1 MTPINYFSRSLRTTD
16 DQGQVL
22 IVEEA
27 EILKKGGPKI
37 ILGEP
42 GMGKSEL
49 IREIGGRLGIQP
61 VSAVRFMLSKN
72 PSSFVIP
79 GKPLLIDALDEAVAR
94 REGDAVDL
102 ILAQL
107 EYAGAPE
114 FVLTCRARE
123 WQERTV
129 NNLRHIYASQPAI
142 FTLEALTRSEA
153 ILFLKQRHATVEA
166 EHVISHLEA
175 HNVADLYG
183 NPLTLNLMGEVAEH
197 DAKLPATRAALF
209 EKVCALTW
217 PEHDSDRCDLGL
229 GKISADQALSAAGAI
244 MAGALLA
251 GSEAVKF
258 AGPVQFQDNDVRLV
272 DLELLPAAGA
282 AQDIIVSKLFQ
293 NAGVGRAKPI
303 HRVIAEYLGARWLAS
318 EAKTPRAQR
327 RLLAQLHGT
336 GAVPA
341 SLRGLHAWLAFHSTA
356 MAQAVIGA
364 DPIGVLRYGET
375 ANLTSEQADCMF
387 ESLNALAELDPYFG
401 AQDWDSYT
409 ARGLIIPHLRAKIEA
424 AISATESNA
433 HLRAVLIAGCK
444 QTQLARDLADTLEV
458 VTLST
463 ERFYRERKDA
473 AEALMP
479 HRERVWWQ
487 ESIAKL
493 RAQGTEDSTRL
504 ARDLIQAI
512 NCDVTDEVLVET
524 LLAEMGIT
532 ICPLPPTGIERTHV
546 YRSYERIA
554 EILPAARLT
563 NVVSLLVDHTS
574 LVEDSDW
581 QSTNDLAEIAASL
594 MVRAID
600 EEMVTSSDADL
611 LWRWLRVFKRSR
623 GFTLTAQKRLQTRLA
638 SNDTLRRAIQE
649 YALYVTRP
657 RPSIW
662 MTEIDLEERL
672 VGLSGCSKDI
682 IWFLRRL
689 SGSKN
694 KDPALREDWKDLMR
708 LALGSDG
715 LESEL
720 LEASYQFQSGDSQLK
735 AYVQKL
741 LNPISPGRK
750 HKQERL
756 KAKQERKKRIAYE
769 RTRRH
774 YSLKRNA
781 LRAGDFSE
789 IFDPSQIYLGL
800 GSYHDYTHS
809 ERLIA
814 WFGPELESDA
824 MSGFEAVLHRCDIPS
839 PADIAQSYS
848 ESKRWNYCY
857 AIMAGLMARQRSGLG
872 FTDLSKD
879 VQTAGLLMCHDNASM
894 CADLDDLNSLRNTL
908 EQVVIPTDKD
918 REDFARLWIEPSLA
932 ARCTHAPGLHILARR
947 KSWQQ
952 AGAAL
957 ASEWL
962 IRFPYL
968 PLNVEEELINCL
980 ICSGALASLASIAA
994 ARHTMAFLDVDR
1006 LFTWLAIDILVRFEE
1021 VRPDVLGIGAH
1032 DPEFIWYLRDIFMLD
1047 GQNVVNRVSL
1057 EQAKWIVSEFRAQWP
1072 KSSLRGSGSGNLN
1085 DYNATDFL
1093 IAMINRISNDASVE
1107 CIEAMST
1114 LIAGPADTYSELIR
1128 HKAAEQRQ
1136 KRAEEDFAPIPP
1148 KYLSALLT
1156 EGPPSNA
1163 DDLKSLV
1170 LEELLIA
1177 QKILNGDDLDQ
1188 VRDFWN
1194 ESGVPHN
1201 ENRCRDRLAALIG
1214 PTLQLYGIQ
1223 RITEADMPNTKRAD
1237 LAFTCGQLQLP
1248 MEVKGQWHSEV
1259 WQAATDQL
1267 DLKYLIDWRSE
1278 QRGIYCVFW
1287 FGDLP
1292 SASGRRLQIQHHGG
1306 NAPASADEMRNIL
1319 IQNIPEARRAMID
1332 VVVLDLTAG
1341 KPKPTPIE
1349 P

>member
-1 MTPINYFSRSLRTTD
+1 MKPINYFSRCLRTTD
-16 DQGQVL
+16 DQGQVR
-22 IVEEA
+22 IVEDS
-27 EILKKGGPKI
+27 EILTISGPRI

-49 IREIGGRLGIQP
+49 IREIGRRLDIQP
-61 VSAVRFMLSKN
+61 ISAVRFMLSKD
-72 PSSFVIP
+72 PSRFVIP

-107 EYAGAPE
+107 EDAGAPE

-123 WQERTV
+123 WQERSV
-129 NNLRHIYASQPAI
+129 NNLRHIYAIQPTI
-142 FTLEALTRSEA
+142 FTLEALSRSEA
-153 ILFLKQRHATVEA
+153 VLFLNQRHATVDA
-166 EHVISHLEA
+166 EQVISHLEM

-183 NPLTLNLMGEVAEH
+183 NPLTLNLMGKVAEYE
-197 DAKLPATRAALF
+197 AKLPATRAALF

-217 PEHDSDRCDLGL
+217 PEHDSDRYDLGL
-229 GKISADQALSAAGAI
+229 GKIAADQALSAAGAI

-251 GSEAVKF
+251 GSEAVNF
-258 AGPVQFQDNDVRLV
+258 AGPVQLQDNDVRLV

-293 NAGVGRAKPI
+293 SAGVGRAKPI

-336 GAVPA
+336 GAIPA

-375 ANLTSEQADCMF
+375 ANLTSEQADCML
-387 ESLNALAELDPYFG
+387 ESLNALAEIDPYFG

-424 AISATESNA
+424 AISSTETNSN
-433 HLRAVLIAGCK
+433 LRAVLIAGCK
-444 QTQLARDLADTLEV
+444 QTQLARDLANALEA

-463 ERFYRERKDA
+463 ERFYREREDA

-479 HRERVWWQ
+479 HRDRVWWQ
-487 ESIAKL
+487 EAIAKL

-504 ARDLIQAI
+504 ARGLIQAI

-532 ICPLPPTGIERTHV
+532 ICPLPSTGIERTHI
-546 YRSYERIA
+546 YRSYGRIT
-554 EILPAARLT
+554 ELLPSARLA
-563 NVVSLLVDHTS
+563 NVISLLVDHAS
-574 LVEDSDW
+574 LVEHSDW
-581 QSTNDLAEIAASL
+581 QSINDLAEITASL

-600 EEMVTSSDADL
+600 EEAVTPSDAGA
-611 LWRWLRVFKRSR
+611 LWCWLGVFKRSR
-623 GFTLTAQKRLQTRLA
+623 SITLTAQKMLQTRLA
-638 SNDTLRRAIQE
+638 SHDALRRAIQE

-662 MTEIDLEERL
+662 MTQIELEGRL
-672 VGLSGCSKDI
+672 VGLSGSSNDI

-689 SGSKN
+689 SSSQN

-715 LESEL
+715 FESGL
-720 LEASYQFQSGDSQLK
+720 LEASYQFQSGDSQLE

-741 LNPISPGRK
+741 LNPLSPGRK
-750 HKQERL
+750 RKQEHL

-769 RTRRH
+769 WTRRN
-774 YSLKRNA
+774 YSLKRDA

-789 IFDPSQIYLGL
+789 IFEPSQIYLGL
-800 GSYHDYTHS
+800 GCYHECTHS

-814 WFGPELESDA
+814 LFGPELESDA
-824 MSGFEAVLHRCDIPS
+824 MCGFEAVLHRCDTPS
-839 PADIAQSYS
+839 PTKIAQSYS
-848 ESKRWNYCY
+848 ESKRWNYSY
-857 AIMAGLMARQRSGLG
+857 AILAGLIARQRSGLG
-872 FTDLSKD
+872 IADLSKD
-879 VQTAGLLMCHDNASM
+879 VQTAGLLICHDNASM
-894 CADLDDLNSLRNTL
+894 CADIDDLNSLRDAL
-908 EQVVIPTDKD
+908 EQVVTPTDQD
-918 REDFARLWIEPSLA
+918 RENFARLWIEPSLV
-932 ARCTHAPGLHILARR
+932 ARCTHAPGLHILARN

-952 AGAAL
+952 AGAVL

-962 IRFPYL
+962 IRFPNL
-968 PLNVEEELINCL
+968 PPNVEDELINCL
-980 ICSGALASLASIAA
+980 NYSGAYASLTSIAT
-994 ARHTMAFLDVDR
+994 ARHAMTFLDIDR
-1006 LFTWLAIDILVRFEE
+1006 LFAWLAIDILVRFEE
-1021 VRPDVLGIGAH
+1021 VRPDVLGVGAH
-1032 DPEFIWYLRDIFMLD
+1032 DPEFIWHLRDIFMLNEY
-1047 GQNVVNRVSL
+1047 NVVNRVSL

-1072 KSSLRGSGSGNLN
+1072 KSSLRGTSSGNTN

-1114 LIAGPADTYSELIR
+1114 LIAGPVDTYSELIR

-1163 DDLKSLV
+1163 DDLKSFV
-1170 LEELLIA
+1170 LEELVVA

-1214 PTLQLYGIQ
+1214 PTLQQYGIQ

-1237 LAFTCGQLQLP
+1237 LAFTCGHLQLP

-1287 FGDLP
+1287 FGDMP
-1292 SASGRRLQIQHHGG
+1292 SASGRRLQVQHLGG
-1306 NAPASADEMRNIL
+1306 NAPTSADEMRNIL

-1341 KPKPTPIE
+1341 KPKSTP
-1349 P
+1349 

>member
-1 MTPINYFSRSLRTTD
+1 MALINYFSRRLRTTD
-16 DQGQVL
+16 DKGQVR
-22 IVEEA
+22 IVEDA
-27 EILKKGGPKI
+27 EILKIGGPWI

-49 IREIGGRLGIQP
+49 IKEIGSRLNIQP
-61 VSAVRFMLSKN
+61 VPAVRFMHSKD
-72 PSSFVIP
+72 PSRFVIP

-107 EYAGAPE
+107 EDAGAPE

-123 WQERTV
+123 WQERSVT
-129 NNLRHIYASQPAI
+129 NLRYVYAREPSI
-142 FTLEALTRSEA
+142 FTLEAFSRSEA
-153 ILFLKQRHATVEA
+153 LLFLNQRHAMVHA
-166 EHVISHLEA
+166 EDVISHLEM
-175 HNVADLYG
+175 HNIADLYG

-197 DAKLPATRAALF
+197 EAKLPATRAALF
-209 EKVCALTW
+209 EKVCALAW
-217 PEHDSDRCDLGL
+217 PEHNSDRYDLGP
-229 GKISADQALSAAGAI
+229 GKIAADQALSAAGAI

-251 GSEAVKF
+251 GSEAVNF
-258 AGPVQFQDNDVRLV
+258 AGPAQLQDNDVRLV
-272 DLELLPAAGA
+272 DLALLPAAGA
-282 AQDIIVSKLFQ
+282 AQDVIGTNLFQ
-293 NAGVGRAKPI
+293 SAGVGRAKPI

-327 RLLAQLHGT
+327 RLLAQFHGA

-341 SLRGLHAWLAFHSTA
+341 SLRGLHAWLAFHSPV
-356 MAQAVIGA
+356 MASAVIGA
-364 DPIGVLRYGET
+364 DPLGVLRYGET
-375 ANLTSEQADCMF
+375 ANLTSVQADGML
-387 ESLNALAELDPYFG
+387 ESLNALAKSDPYFG

-409 ARGLIIPHLRAKIEA
+409 ARGLIIPHLRTKIEA
-424 AISATESNA
+424 VISSTESNA

-444 QTQLARDLADTLEV
+444 QTQLARDLADALEAV
-458 VTLST
+458 ILSA

-479 HRERVWWQ
+479 HRERIWWQ

-504 ARDLIQAI
+504 ARGLIEAI
-512 NCDVTDEVLVET
+512 DCDVTDEVLVET

-532 ICPLPPTGIERTHV
+532 ICPLPPTGIERTHT

-554 EILPAARLT
+554 ANLPAARLT
-563 NVVSLLVDHTS
+563 NVISLLVDHAS
-574 LVEDSDW
+574 LVENSDW
-581 QSTNDLAEIAASL
+581 QSINDLAEIVALL

-600 EEMVTSSDADL
+600 EEKVKPSDAGA
-611 LWRWLRVFKRSR
+611 LWCWLGVFRRSR
-623 GFTLTAQKRLQTRLA
+623 GITHTAQKMLQTRLA
-638 SNDTLRRAIQE
+638 SQDTLRNAIQN
-649 YALYVTRP
+649 YALYVKRP

-662 MTEIDLEERL
+662 MTQIDLEEHR
-672 VGLSGCSKDI
+672 VGLAGCSKDI

-689 SGSKN
+689 SGSQN
-694 KDPALREDWKDLMR
+694 KDLALREDWKDLMR
-708 LALGSDG
+708 LAMGSDG
-715 LESEL
+715 FEPGL
-720 LEASYQFQSGDSQLK
+720 LDASYQFQTGDSQLE

-741 LNPISPGRK
+741 LNPLSPGRK
-750 HKQERL
+750 RKQRQL
-756 KAKQERKKRIAYE
+756 KAKQERTERVAYE
-769 RTRRH
+769 RTRRY
-774 YSLKRNA
+774 YSTRRDA

-800 GSYHDYTHS
+800 ASHDESTHS
-809 ERLIA
+809 TRLIA
-814 WFGPELESDA
+814 WFGSELQSDA

-839 PADIAQSYS
+839 PVEIAQSYS
-848 ESKRWNYCY
+848 ESTRWNYCY
-857 AIMAGLMARQRSGLG
+857 AILAGLMARQRSGLG
-872 FTDLSKD
+872 FIDLSRD
-879 VQTAGLLMCHDNASM
+879 VLTAGLLICHDNVSM
-894 CADLDDLNSLRNTL
+894 CADLEDMDSLRNSL
-908 EQVVIPTDKD
+908 EQVVIPTNKE
-918 REDFARLWIEPSLA
+918 RLDFARLWIEPSLV
-932 ARCTHAPGLHILARR
+932 ARCTHAPGVHILGRNE
-947 KSWQQ
+947 SWQHI
-952 AGAAL
+952 GTVL

-962 IRFPYL
+962 VRFPNL
-968 PLNVEEELINCL
+968 PANVEQELINCL
-980 ICSGALASLASIAA
+980 NYSGAYASLASIAA
-994 ARHTMAFLDVDR
+994 ARHAMIFPDVDR

-1021 VRPDVLGIGAH
+1021 VRPDLSGIGDHA
-1032 DPEFIWYLRDIFMLD
+1032 PEFIWRLRQTFMLD
-1047 GQNVVNRVSL
+1047 KHNFVNPVSQ
-1057 EQAKWIVSEFRAQWP
+1057 EQAKWIISEFRAHWP
-1072 KSSLRGSGSGNLN
+1072 RSSLRGTGSGNTN

-1093 IAMINRISNDASVE
+1093 IAMINCISNGASVE
-1107 CIEAMST
+1107 CIQAMST
-1114 LIAGPADTYSELIR
+1114 LLAGPDDSYSDLIR
-1128 HKAAEQRQ
+1128 HKAAQQRQ
-1136 KRAEEDFAPIPP
+1136 KRAEEDFASISP
-1148 KYLSALLT
+1148 KYLNSLLT

-1170 LEELLIA
+1170 LEELLVA

-1194 ESGVPHN
+1194 ESGIPHN

-1214 PTLQLYGIQ
+1214 PTLQQYEVQ

-1237 LAFTCGQLQLP
+1237 LAFTCGHLQLP

-1287 FGDLP
+1287 FGELP

-1306 NAPASADEMRNIL
+1306 IAPTSADEMRNIL

-1341 KPKPTPIE
+1341 KKKATP
-1349 P
+1349 